1 LGYWSEPRCCRFW
14 WWPRRERGADIPSD
28 LGQASNASQH
38 QNRRN
43 PPGASQ
49 KGRLAASLARCS
61 PLKGM
66 RLSRSLP
73 SAPSDF
79 YAWPTP
85 VSKQSPNP
93 RSIASQL
100 ILLFTLAAA
109 LLLACGLGVFYW
121 VVVRHAFAEDN
132 AVLADKVDA
141 LQTSFEQ
148 RGGLD
153 AVAAEINTAGSRQRA
168 PFLVRVLDP
177 AGTTIGQTT
186 GMERLL
192 PANIFP
198 PVASR
203 EIAAPAERRVAG
215 KSFALTTRRAFAD
228 GQQFTIQV
236 AQDRSSDEQVERKF
250 GILVLVVLSG
260 SILASIL
267 IAIPVTRRGL
277 RPLEEM
283 KRSLE
288 RIGPTHLNERVA
300 SANWPR
306 ELQPMAFAFDEML
319 KRLDD
324 SFTRLSQFSADLAHE
339 LRTPIANMLG
349 EAQVALSR
357 DRNCA
362 EYRETIE
369 STIGECERLS
379 GIVDNL
385 LFVARAD
392 AAREPV
398 ERKQFDARPAVEK
411 IAAFYETIAED
422 RHVAINCSGQGQ
434 ISADP
439 ALFERAV
446 GNLVDNALRF
456 TPENGSIQIAL
467 SEHAKDFEVAVSD
480 NGSGIA
486 PEHLPRVFD
495 RFYRA
500 ESSRGS
506 DGAGLGLALV
516 KSIVDLHGGT
526 ARIQSEMGRGTIV
539 SLTFPKGAQ
548 PPTAQPAPAS

>member
-1 LGYWSEPRCCRFW
+1 
-14 WWPRRERGADIPSD
+14 
-28 LGQASNASQH
+28 
-38 QNRRN
+38 
-43 PPGASQ
+43 
-49 KGRLAASLARCS
+49 
-61 PLKGM
+61 M
-66 RLSRSLP
+66 R
-73 SAPSDF
+73 
-79 YAWPTP
+79 T
-85 VSKQSPNP
+85 SPNP

-121 VVVRHAFAEDN
+121 IVVRHAFAEDN
-132 AVLADKVDA
+132 AVLADKVDG

-148 RGGLD
+148 RGGLA
-153 AVAAEINTAGSRQRA
+153 AVAAEIDAAGSRQRA
-168 PFLVRVLDP
+168 PFMVRVLDP
-177 AGTTIGQTT
+177 ADATIGQTT
-186 GMERLL
+186 GMETLL
-192 PANIFP
+192 PVNIFP

-203 EIAAPAERRVAG
+203 ESAAPSEHRVAG
-215 KSFALTTRRAFAD
+215 KLFALTTRHAHAG

-250 GILVLVVLSG
+250 GILVLIVLSG

-288 RIGPTHLNERVA
+288 RTGPTHLNERVA
-300 SANWPR
+300 PANWPR
-306 ELQPMAFAFDEML
+306 ELQPLAIAFDEML

-357 DRNCA
+357 DRSAA

-392 AAREPV
+392 AATEPV
-398 ERKQFDARPAVEK
+398 ERIRFDARAAVEK

-434 ISADP
+434 IAADP

-456 TPENGSIQIAL
+456 TPEHGSIQIAL
-467 SEHAKDFEVAVSD
+467 VERANDFEVAVSD
-480 NGSGIA
+480 NGSGVA

-526 ARIQSEMGRGTIV
+526 ARIQSEIGRGTMV
-539 SLTFPKGAQ
+539 SLTFPKGA
-548 PPTAQPAPAS
+548 